1 MVILYETLFK
11 TEKMPAD
18 YALQSKTCRAYYH
31 CTMPAIRVKM
41 ERDGEIKGKV
51 LPIVDFACN
60 PLEAGEGLPDYD
72 VSNFINWFPGH
83 PVQEWRMKH
92 GLNELVGGEK
102 PPTTHDVRRNL
113 AYISAL
119 LGCQVLYPLVGF
131 IVSHVGKRKFL
142 DEYAKHYHSVGDLSF
157 ATYYD
162 MNAFTYMLQPGAF
175 LTNMTRVTK
184 PHFVDKM
191 IGSGGEWWQIYN
203 AVCSGHVDVE
213 SKSKD
218 VVCELI
224 TAEKKSHE
232 DSRRVYETNED
243 DNETSSGNEGK

>member
-1 MVILYETLFK
+1 
-11 TEKMPAD
+11 
-18 YALQSKTCRAYYH
+18 
-31 CTMPAIRVKM
+31 
-41 ERDGEIKGKV
+41 
-51 LPIVDFACN
+51 
-60 PLEAGEGLPDYD
+60 
-72 VSNFINWFPGH
+72 
-83 PVQEWRMKH
+83 MKH

-142 DEYAKHYHSVGDLSF
+142 DEYAKHYHSVGDLLF
-157 ATYYD
+157 AAYYN

-191 IGSGGEWWQIYN
+191 IGSGGSWSQIYL
-203 AVCSGHVDVE
+203 ALCSEHGVDVE
-213 SKSKD
+213 SKTKE

-224 TAEKKSHE
+224 TAEKKNHE